1 MTVLGLARL
10 WALVCSAGWGWAV
23 AQTPETI
30 SVASPDRGKVL
41 LLQRHDSGCVLC
53 HQVQGLS
60 VGGALG
66 PSLIGLSERSTQE
79 QARERIADARR
90 FNPHTIMPA
99 YFSTEGLNNVASPFK
114 GQTILTAQAIE
125 DILSYLF
132 LPSHTK
138 P

>member
-10 WALVCSAGWGWAV
+10 WALACGAAYGLVA
-23 AQTPETI
+23 AQTPDAV
-30 SVASPDRGKVL
+30 SLASPDRGKAL

-53 HQVQGLS
+53 HQVQGLP
-60 VGGALG
+60 VGGAIG
-66 PSLIGLSERSTQE
+66 PSLIGLSERSTKD

-114 GQTILTAQAIE
+114 GQTILKAQAIE

>member
-1 MTVLGLARL
+1 
-10 WALVCSAGWGWAV
+10 
-23 AQTPETI
+23 
-30 SVASPDRGKVL
+30 L
-41 LLQRHDSGCVLC
+41 LLQRQDSGCVLC
-53 HQVQGLS
+53 HQVQGLP

-66 PSLIGLSERSTQE
+66 PSLVGLAERSTKD

-99 YFSTEGLNNVASPFK
+99 YLSTEGLNKVANPYK
-114 GQTILTAQAIE
+114 GQTILTAQGLE

-132 LPSHTK
+132 LPSKAT